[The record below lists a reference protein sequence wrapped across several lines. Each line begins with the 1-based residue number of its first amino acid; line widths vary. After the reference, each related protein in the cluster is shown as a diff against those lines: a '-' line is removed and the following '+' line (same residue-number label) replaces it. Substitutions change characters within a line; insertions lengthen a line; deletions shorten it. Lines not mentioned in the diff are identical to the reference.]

1 MLFSK
6 PIKFAEAL
14 KSRKLKKL
22 MPTAASSAQLQQL
35 APEIKERA
43 FFMARVN
50 HAGMV
55 AKTDQIIGQAL
66 GTKDQALNPA
76 TARAELK
83 LHLQSIGYDPENPP
97 KGFEPAKPG
106 SLRDLS
112 SDGRLN
118 LVLDTNLKMALG
130 YGAFEKANDPDIIDA
145 YPAWELY
152 RLESRKEERA
162 WHSKWV
168 AAGGK
173 LYGGG
178 RMIAAKDDPIWSN
191 LGPFG
196 LPYPP
201 FDYNSGM
208 WTEEID
214 RAEAEALGVVK
225 PSTIVEPQDRGFNDE
240 LQGAVPSTLSG
251 KLLDVAAQFLHLKD
265 GAFTVGPVPSLAGG
279 AL

>member
-1 MLFSK
+1 MLFSS
-6 PIKFAEAL
+6 PIKFVEAL

-22 MPTAASSAQLQQL
+22 MPTSASSAQIQQL
-35 APEIKERA
+35 APEIRERA

-55 AKTDQIIGQAL
+55 AKTDHVIAAAL
-66 GTKDQALNPA
+66 GDGTDAINPA

-83 LHLQSIGYDPENPP
+83 IHLQSIGYDPDNPLT
-97 KGFEPAKPG
+97 GFEPAKAG

-112 SDGRLN
+112 SDARLN
-118 LVLDTNLKMALG
+118 LVLDTNLKMAHG
-130 YGAFEKANDPDIIDA
+130 YGQFEKANDPDILDA
-145 YPAWELY
+145 FPCWELY

-162 WHSKWV
+162 WHSRWV

-173 LYGGG
+173 LYGSG
-178 RMIAAKDDPIWSN
+178 RMIARKDDSIWSN

-214 RAEAEALGVVK
+214 RDEAEALGVIK
-225 PSTIVEPQDRGFNDE
+225 SSTVVAQQDRGFNDE
-240 LQGAVPSTLSG
+240 VQGAVPSGLTG
-251 KLLDVAAQFLHLKD
+251 KLLDVAAQFLSLKD
-265 GAFTVGPVPSLAGG
+265 GAF

>member
-1 MLFSK
+1 MLFSS
-6 PIKFAEAL
+6 PIKFAEAI

-22 MPTAASSAQLQQL
+22 MPTAASSAQIQAL
-35 APEIKERA
+35 APQVKERA
-43 FFMARVN
+43 AFLAQVN

-55 AKTDQIIGQAL
+55 AETHAVIGKVL
-66 GTKDQALNPA
+66 EDGVDIN

-83 LHLQSIGYDPENPP
+83 QYLRSVAYDPENPP
-97 KGFEPAKPG
+97 KGFAPAKPG
-106 SLRDLS
+106 SIQDIA

-118 LVLDTNLKMALG
+118 LVLDTNLKMAHG

-145 YPAWELY
+145 YPCWELY
-152 RLESRKEERA
+152 RLTEPDGKKREWRV
-162 WHSKWV
+162 KWQGE
-168 AAGGK
+168 GGK
-173 LYGGG
+173 LSGPTL
-178 RMIAAKDDPIWSN
+178 RMIARKDDPIWSN

-214 RAEAEALGVVK
+214 REEAESLGVIK

-240 LQGAVPSTLSG
+240 VQGAVPSGLTG
-251 KLLDVAAQFLHLKD
+251 KLLDVASQFLSLKE
-265 GAFTVGPVPSLAGG
+265 GKFVVPPSGG
-279 AL
+279 LPA